1 VGQRSYTHLT
11 GRGGESEVTTVAE
24 EPIRVR
30 ALESE
35 PGIEIRDR
43 IDDARVEMYTG
54 RQVFPQRV
62 STDRFRFPMDCA
74 VSVEVDELYA
84 PEILGGYVRSVDGQ
98 TETEMSFAEKENL
111 PSGLYEIQFIGTTLN
126 LYLRLSG
133 PVTIE
138 TDHDGIRFE
147 LDAKDCVE
155 VGIRSRHEK
164 PTGVVRTTD
173 EPRDLA
179 RAISTFGSA
188 LKTLSTERSFE
199 SLRGHPPL
207 LEEGS
212 ELSIPDVVSSQES
225 SVMIEVPGDK
235 GVLYSVAPLA
245 YYLGATVELGSE
257 PRVVTAE
264 SSVPLVTQQLGA
276 ERRISRLLKKHLFLD
291 TVVRTEGLYKVNL
304 HERNA
309 VEESLPFDLASMYDA
324 SLPERIAA
332 YQKVP
337 YDLVEPHL
345 PRWPRRTEI
354 EPSLEHVG
362 FLPFAAKRLSPIHVV
377 QTPDQ
382 TSLRSQPEELGD
394 FVRDGMPES
403 VAQGGDVAVG
413 DSGLDLEPF
422 RETGETLER
431 VWLGDGLP
439 AGAVNPDIDAFRR
452 QATRGVVDE
461 EPITVKVVCNDRQ
474 MIAEADED
482 LYGNRELVD
491 FDVSVHYDATV
502 AELESILRR
511 EVDFFHFIGHVD
523 DSGFRCVDG
532 HLDAETLN
540 QTGTK
545 AFLLNA
551 CRSSQQGNALVDAG
565 ANGGIV
571 TTARVFNHQATR
583 FGRHAARFLNRGYPL
598 DMTLLALNHAT
609 LPANRYTVVGAD
621 KYAICQLEGGE
632 AGRLGF
638 VEPAGTDYRYTYLHY
653 PSDGCDIGA
662 IVAHTFDDDPAYQL
676 VGGEI
681 GTWAFSADEI
691 DDIAEEEEY
700 PFVYEGEI
708 LWGDEFPEA

>member
-1 VGQRSYTHLT
+1 MT
-11 GRGGESEVTTVAE
+11 E

-30 ALESE
+30 ALESK

-43 IDDARVEMYTG
+43 VDDVRFEMYTD
-54 RQVFPQRV
+54 RRVTPQCV
-62 STDRFRFPMDCA
+62 STDRFRFPMDSA

-84 PEILGGYVRSVDGQ
+84 PEVLGGYVRSVDGQ
-98 TETEMSFAEKENL
+98 SETEIGLVQREHFS
-111 PSGLYEIQFIGTTLN
+111 SGPYEIQFLGTTLN
-126 LYLRLSG
+126 LYLRFSG
-133 PVTIE
+133 PVTVE
-138 TDHDGIRFE
+138 ADQDGIRFGF
-147 LDAKDCVE
+147 DAESRVG
-155 VGIRSRHEK
+155 VGIRTSHER
-164 PTGVVRTTD
+164 PAGIVQTTD

-188 LKTLSTERSFE
+188 LKTLSPERSFE

-207 LEEGS
+207 LEESS
-212 ELSIPDVVSSQES
+212 ELSIPDVVSPQES
-225 SVMIEVPGDK
+225 GVTIEIPGDK
-235 GVLYSVAPLA
+235 RFLYSVVPLA
-245 YYLGATVELGSE
+245 YYLGATVELGSD
-257 PRVVTAE
+257 PRIVTGE
-264 SSVPLVTQQLGA
+264 SSIPLVTQQLGA

-291 TVVRTEGLYKVNL
+291 TVVRTEGLYKIDL

-309 VEESLPFDLASMYDA
+309 VEESLPFDLASLYDA

-377 QTPDQ
+377 QTTDQ
-382 TSLRSQPEELGD
+382 TSLRSQPEGLGD

-413 DSGLDLEPF
+413 GLGSDLEPS
-422 RETGETLER
+422 RDTGEALGR

-439 AGAVNPDIDAFRR
+439 AGAVDPDIAALCR
-452 QATRGVVDE
+452 QATRGKVDE
-461 EPITVKVVCNDRQ
+461 EPITVEVVCNDRQ
-474 MIAEADED
+474 MVAEADGD
-482 LYGNRELVD
+482 LYGHRELVD
-491 FDVSVHYDATV
+491 FDVSVHYDTTV
-502 AELESILRR
+502 AELESLLRH
-511 EVDFFHFIGHVD
+511 EVDFLHFIGHVD

-532 HLDAETLN
+532 HLDAETLD
-540 QTGTK
+540 QTGAK

-598 DMTLLALNHAT
+598 DMTLLALSHAT
-609 LPANRYTVVGAD
+609 LPTNRYTVVGAD
-621 KYAICQLEGGE
+621 KYAICQPEGGE

-638 VEPAGTDYRYTYLHY
+638 VEPAGTEYRYTYLHY

-662 IVAHTFDDDPAYQL
+662 IVAHTFNNDPAYQL

-681 GTWAFSADEI
+681 GTWTFPADEI
-691 DDIAEEEEY
+691 DDIAKEEQY

-708 LWGDEFPEA
+708 HWGDEFPEA